1 MFDIRYN
8 DGSLALGAYQAA
20 LGAVGVLVFLFLV
33 WRALRLIAKAEPT
46 GAQWTK
52 RDLVVQAF
60 WPAAAWGGVVLCG
73 AVIFSTMQAY
83 GPRVALPKTELT
95 ISKDADNGGEVKS
108 LVPQVTSDAERVE
121 QQRALERE
129 TKSRVNL
136 E

>member
-1 MFDIRYN
+1 MLDVRYD
-8 DGSLALGAYQAA
+8 DGSLALGAYQAT

-46 GAQWTK
+46 GATWTR

-60 WPAAAWGGVVLCG
+60 WPAAAWGGVVLFG

-83 GPRVALPKTELT
+83 GPRVSLPKTELT
-95 ISKDADNGGEVKS
+95 VSKEAGGEVES
-108 LVPQVTSDAERVE
+108 LAPKVTSDAERLE

-136 E
+136 R